1 MITLKEIRG
10 YAEEGYQTV
19 PIIKSYIADEITTI
33 TALKKMKAAYDH
45 VFMLESAVSDQK
57 TGRYTFIGMNPI
69 LEVTASNG
77 KVSVFEKGQR
87 VEKRQETVEET
98 LREILAEYRSPR
110 LEGAPHFTG
119 GLVGYFTYEFFQ
131 YLENRLDFSVEN
143 VDHLPD
149 VDLMLFDKI
158 ICYDHYKHQILIISH
173 MSLKESLEEEYL
185 KSLEKIDQIY
195 RLLMQG
201 HSDIKTKG
209 KMTGQLKT
217 RFSREEFVERVEKAQ
232 NYIQKGEVSQVVL
245 SNYLSAP
252 FQGSLLD
259 SYRALRTINP
269 SPYMIYLSSP
279 HLEIAGAS
287 PETLGTLENGQVKTY
302 PLAGTRPRGRS
313 AEEDVVMQEN
323 LLNDEKEVAE
333 HKMLVDI
340 GRRDLAEV
348 CDAESI
354 CVEDYMSIHKY
365 SHVMHIGS
373 CVAGNLAEGKDAL
386 DIIQSLLPAG
396 TLSGYPKLRAC
407 QIIQEL
413 EADRR
418 DVYGG
423 AIGYIDLSGN
433 MDTCIAIRLIVKRQD
448 QIFIRSGAGIVE
460 QSNSDSEYQECI
472 NKAEATVSAVEKQK
486 HI

>member
-1 MITLKEIRG
+1 MVTLKEIRE
-10 YAEEGYQTV
+10 YAKEGYQTL
-19 PIIKSYIADEITTI
+19 PIIKSYLADEITTI

-45 VFMLESAVSDQK
+45 VFMLESAVSNQK

-69 LEVTASNG
+69 LEVTATNG
-77 KVSVFEKGQR
+77 EVSVIKNGQI
-87 VEKRQETVEET
+87 VERDPQTVEET
-98 LREILAEYRSPR
+98 LREILAEYRCPH

-119 GLVGYFTYEFFQ
+119 GLVGYFTYEFYQ
-131 YLENRLDFSVEN
+131 YLENKIDFSSEN
-143 VDHLPD
+143 IEQLPD

-158 ICYDHYKHQILIISH
+158 ICYDHYKNQILIISH
-173 MSLKESLEEEYL
+173 MPLKENLEEEYL
-185 KSLEKIDQIY
+185 KSLEKIDRIY

-201 HSDIKTKG
+201 TSDIKTKG
-209 KMTGQLKT
+209 KMTGQLES
-217 RFSREEFVERVEKAQ
+217 RFSQAEFVERVEKAQ

-259 SYRALRTINP
+259 SYRALRMINP

-279 HLEIAGAS
+279 ALEIAGAS
-287 PETLGTLENGQVKTY
+287 PETLGTLENGKVKTY
-302 PLAGTRPRGRS
+302 PLAGTRPRGRNE
-313 AEEDVVMQEN
+313 EEDVTFQED
-323 LLNDEKEVAE
+323 LLNDEKEVTE
-333 HKMLVDI
+333 HNMLVDI
-340 GRRDLAEV
+340 GRIDLAEV
-348 CDAESI
+348 CDEESI
-354 CVEDYMSIHKY
+354 CIEDYMSIHKY

-373 CVAGNLAEGKDAL
+373 CVAGNLTRGKDAL

-407 QIIQEL
+407 EIIQEL

-433 MDTCIAIRLIVKRQD
+433 MDACIAIRLIVKRQD
-448 QIFIRSGAGIVE
+448 RIFIRSGAGIVE
-460 QSNSDSEYQECI
+460 QSDPYSEYQECI
-472 NKAEATVSAVEKQK
+472 NKAKATVFAVEKQE